1 MNDDNTNTQALNEEE
16 ILASLT
22 NEETINVF
30 VRGLM
35 EEKGSAVGSEEMQ
48 NDIFAQTKASLMEE
62 IDRSLVAELPDEK
75 LEELNKMAEENGKIE
90 PEVIADAVAEA
101 GIDTTAVI
109 AGTMEKFRE
118 IYLGKESDDDDE
130 EEIVEEDIEE
140 DEEPDE
146 NETNEME
153 QF

>member
-1 MNDDNTNTQALNEEE
+1 MNDDNTNTQAFNEEE
-16 ILASLT
+16 VLASLT

-48 NDIFAQTKASLMEE
+48 NDIFMQLKASLMEE
-62 IDRSLVAELPDEK
+62 IDRSLVSELSDEK
-75 LEELNKMAEENGKIE
+75 LEELNKKAEANGKLD
-90 PEVIADAVAEA
+90 PEEIA
-101 GIDTTAVI
+101 TAVTEANI
-109 AGTMEKFRE
+109 DVTTVVAATMEKFRE
-118 IYLGKESDDDDE
+118 IYLHGAVSDSEDDE
-130 EEIVEEDIEE
+130 GFSDEDAEE
-140 DEEPDE
+140 DEPAE